1 MYFLFL
7 ALVSVSEEVR
17 SRCHLKHRISQYMM
31 SESPSSDSL
40 NADIG
45 QMSTTP
51 GGSSNSSAGSGQSI
65 PSTPAPPAPPSLPN
79 QLNNTLPMAKP
90 PPRRE
95 KSWDLLDQSAMNTA
109 RGMQKGNTHLTQAQ
123 VFASFNCC
131 EKVVRILLLSRK
143 YEGFFFINKIHQVAP
158 NYIGTVCNDILN
170 I

>member
-1 MYFLFL
+1 
-7 ALVSVSEEVR
+7 
-17 SRCHLKHRISQYMM
+17 MM

-65 PSTPAPPAPPSLPN
+65 PSTPAPPAPPNLPN
-79 QLNNTLPMAKP
+79 QQNNTLPMTKP

-95 KSWDLLDQSAMNTA
+95 KSWDLLDPSAMNTA

-123 VFASFNCC
+123 VYTSFNYYDM
-131 EKVVRILLLSRK
+131 VFRIFILPRK
-143 YEGFFFINKIHQVAP
+143 Y
-158 NYIGTVCNDILN
+158 
-170 I
+170 